1 MKRFVYIFL
10 ALVCCAVS
18 VSATNVSIPGSMNN
32 WDISA
37 STMTLSEDGTASIS
51 YTLNAGNY
59 EYKIAFESWSDCLS
73 TSTTIT
79 RENNSATFS
88 ATYSGNAIFQADVTG
103 DYMFTWTFET
113 NTLTVTYPE
122 AGVQQC
128 GNDLYWSLANGTLT
142 ITGSGAMYDYSRATA
157 PWYIERSSIKNLS
170 LPEGLTHIGQYA
182 FYYCSALQ
190 SITIPNSVVSIA
202 SYAFYS
208 CENLISVALGSGI
221 TSIGSSAFYGC
232 GNLDYIR
239 IDAQTPPTLGNANS
253 ISSSPICYVPV
264 GTLEAYQESSW
275 ATQVSRF
282 EESEQQITCAEA
294 TTRCFATPSL
304 AHYTIYGYVTELTEN
319 HSSTDNILSFWMA
332 DMPIGGKVLYAHQVE
347 PTTTADQALQ
357 KGDYVKLQGYIVL
370 HDAMPSTAE
379 GCTMEILSAPTT
391 NLTTQC
397 GDSLYWILADSTLTI
412 VGSGAMYD
420 YSTSAPAPWSELKNN
435 FHTLVLPQGLT
446 TIGDNAFSDCAALQA
461 VAIPTTVTNIGAAA
475 FQNCTALTQVLIP
488 EGVQH
493 LEDNAFKGCS
503 ALASVY
509 AQAQTLPTL
518 GTTVFNSKPA
528 CYVPTG
534 QLATYQ
540 ASEWANYATNITEH
554 DKKCGNNLYWLFA
567 DSTLTIVGTG
577 EMSYSSLP
585 WTSSQIARAFLP
597 DGLKSIYSSAFNSSK
612 LTSIS
617 LPNTLTTINYRAF
630 SSCSKLTSIVLPDSV
645 TSIGQEAFYYSGIY
659 NSTANWEN
667 GALYIGNYL
676 IATNSNLPTTY
687 TIKEG
692 TRVIADY
699 TFYGKNSSLTS
710 VTIPESVVAIGNYAF
725 CNCSNITY
733 IRIPNTV
740 KSIGN
745 YAFSNCSQLAFVDL
759 SEGLTTIGVEAFYNC
774 GALTHITIP
783 STVTSIGNNAFSYCS
798 TFKSVYVEATTPPT
812 LGSSV
817 FYSTSSLKCY
827 LACGLLGEYLASSAW
842 TNLFSNFIEYC
853 PSDTYHTFDY
863 EDTNTQWQF
872 IQSGQTNQW
881 TIGIA
886 AGSASMK
893 NKSLYISNDGT
904 SFAYD
909 QNAASTSW
917 AYLPVTLTTTDSIF
931 FSWKGVG
938 ETCCD
943 YAHAYLIPA
952 GTLPTAGSTTL
963 PEGAIAV
970 GSKINQQ
977 TTWQCDTIVPNVE
990 GNYNLC
996 FMWTNDESSGTTSI
1010 AIDDVRVGNAT
1021 GIYANKCGDD
1031 LYWTLADSTLT
1042 ITGSGAMFDYVKTAM
1057 IPWYNQ
1063 RNTFDSVSLPQGL
1076 TSIGRYAFYNCDA
1089 LKSVAIPE
1097 GVTTIVRDAFYDCDG
1112 LTSLTLPSTL
1122 TSIGNQAFYDCR
1134 YISGAINIP
1143 EGVTA
1148 IGDSTFY
1155 NCYNITSLTIP
1166 NSVTI
1171 IGNCAFYY
1179 CNKVTSLTIPNSV
1192 VSIGN
1197 YAFNYCNKIV
1207 TLTIGNG
1214 VTSIGNYAFYN
1225 CSSLDEV
1232 YVLAE
1237 TPPALGTNALYSTP
1251 LCYVLAGTL
1260 AAYQAS
1266 DWVSYV
1272 SGFVEQGQCGDNLY
1286 WTISDGVLSITGSG
1300 AMYDY
1305 TAEAL
1310 APWYSQRANIT
1321 TIDLPDGLTSIGAW
1335 AFYDCDS
1342 ISSISIPSTVT
1353 TIGNEAFYHCSS
1365 LTFVSIPEAV
1375 TTLGYEVLA
1384 NCTFLTNVS
1393 LGSSVT
1399 SIGGY
1404 AFSYCPALAKLT
1416 LKSVT
1421 PPTIGDYIFSNSSA
1435 PACYVP
1441 CGTLSAYQ
1449 SSAWATLVAS
1459 IEEQCYDEN
1468 YHNFEVD
1475 IQNEAWQFVQDGQI
1489 NYWTIGTAA
1498 GSATSGSQA
1507 MYITTNGTDYNY
1519 NTSYSSVSWAC
1530 LPITLETT
1538 DTISFYWKGTGE
1550 SSYDYVN
1557 VYLFPMGSLPTAGST
1572 TTANGTVQ
1580 LNSTYL
1586 NRQTDWQLFTATP
1599 ALSGNYNLC
1608 FMWRTDG
1615 GGGSNPPVAVD
1626 DIRIGNTEVI
1636 ANNKCGENLYWEY
1649 NNGTLTITGSGAM
1662 YDYRFENYAP
1672 WYSERESISAVSL
1685 PQGLTSIGNYAFYD
1699 CSSLASII
1707 IPNSI
1712 TSIGDYAFYTCF
1724 SLTSIAIPESVINIG
1739 EKAFASCSFTS
1750 IAIPESVINIG
1761 ESVFSSCSSLTS
1773 IVVESG
1779 NTKYDSRNNCNAII
1793 ESATNTLVAG
1803 CQNTTIPNTITSIGN
1818 YAFWCC
1824 YSLTSITIPNS
1835 VTSIGGNAFSYCSSL
1850 TSITIPNSVI
1860 SIERYAFFSCDLL
1873 TSITI
1878 PNSVTSIGDSSFRNC
1893 SSLASVYVEA
1903 QTPPTLGTT
1912 AFNSSPTCYIPCGTL
1927 AAYQA
1932 SDWASQVGSFIEEN
1946 CEQND
1951 TVYNYNVYI
1960 CYGETYTWEV
1970 NGTAYSESGTYT
1982 YSDWATGETT
1992 AILNLTVS
2000 PAPVMDIDN
2009 VTINEN
2015 ELPYIWDG
2023 YTINEAGGYTY
2034 TEESVHG
2041 CDSVIHELY
2050 LTVESS
2056 NSGSTSV
2063 YYCDFESSNINAQ
2076 WQFIQS
2082 GQTNYWTIG
2091 SAAGS
2096 ASAGS
2101 NALYIT
2107 NDGYN
2112 YSYTN
2117 NSVSVSWAYIPVELE
2132 TSDTI
2137 SFYWKGTAESSYDN
2151 MRVYLYPENSLPTA
2165 GSSTASNDAVQV
2177 TSTYLCGQSSWQYF
2191 TGTPGVAGRYNLCF
2205 MWKNDASN
2213 GSMPIAVDE
2222 IRISQMTVP
2231 ALPEN
2236 QCGENLYWA
2245 YNNGTLTISGSGAMY
2260 DSHELLSY
2268 RQQSWFPDAVT
2279 AVSLPRGLTHIGATA
2294 FADCSN
2300 LTSITIPST
2309 VISIGAEA
2317 FAWSGLERITLPESV
2332 QDIAEMAF
2340 VKCGKMTKFI
2350 WRGTPSTLGNVYNHM
2365 FLGCNQLDTVIAPAR
2380 MWECTSANADIHTY
2394 YGFPSHIRY
2403 VEVTS
2408 GELSS
2413 NAISYIASS
2422 YESLTTLDIS
2432 AVSNASLPTQAFA
2445 SWTAL
2450 ETLHLPVNLTVIP
2463 YQMVYG
2469 CTNLSTIS
2477 IPNYVQE
2484 FGNEAFRG
2492 CTKLHSIDF
2501 ADGQNLLSIGQYA
2514 FYNCSTL
2521 VSVTVPEG
2529 VQTLGAYAFY
2539 NNSSLVKIKLPSTL
2553 NVIGNYAFG
2562 NCQQLMKMNVAAY
2575 APPTVSSNTFYSVPR
2590 TATVY
2595 VPESAINTYKSTYIW
2610 NEFFIESNVQDA
2622 LDNIF
2627 TDSEEQVQKLLIH
2640 GQVFIIRNGKCYDLM
2655 GQEVE
2660 TEK

>member
-1 MKRFVYIFL
+1 M
-10 ALVCCAVS
+10 S

-59 EYKIAFESWSDCLS
+59 EYKIAFGSWSDCLS
-73 TSTTIT
+73 TSTTVT
-79 RENNSATFS
+79 RDNNSVTCI

-142 ITGSGAMYDYSRATA
+142 ITGSGAMYDYSSGAA
-157 PWYIERSSIKNLS
+157 PWYNERSNIKNLS

-202 SYAFYS
+202 SYAFYDCNGFASITIPDNVTTIGKQAFYS
-208 CENLISVALGSGI
+208 CDNLVSVVLGRGI
-221 TSIGSSAFYGC
+221 TSIGNGAFQYC
-232 GNLDYIR
+232 NNLDHIR
-239 IDAQTPPTLGNANS
+239 IDAQTPPTLGNSSS
-253 ISSSPICYVPV
+253 IYSSPICYVPV
-264 GTLEAYQESSW
+264 GTLEAYQASSW
-275 ATQVSRF
+275 ASYVSRF
-282 EESEQQITCAEA
+282 EECEQQITCAEA
-294 TTRCFATPSL
+294 ATRCLPTPSVV
-304 AHYTIYGYVTELTEN
+304 HYTIYGYVTELTEN
-319 HSSTDNILSFWMA
+319 YSSASNTISFWMA
-332 DMPIGGKVLYAHQVE
+332 DMPIGGKVLYAHNVV
-347 PTTTADQALQ
+347 PNATTDRTPQ
-357 KGDYVKLQGYIVL
+357 KGDYVKLQGYIML
-370 HDAMPSTAE
+370 HDAMPATAD
-379 GCTMEILSAPTT
+379 GCTIEILSAPTT

-397 GDSLYWILADSTLTI
+397 GDSLYWMLADSTLTI

-420 YSTSAPAPWSELKNN
+420 YSTSVPAPWSELKNS

-446 TIGDNAFSDCAALQA
+446 TIGDNAFADCAALQA

-577 EMSYSSLP
+577 EMIYSSLP

-659 NSTANWEN
+659 NSTANWKN

-952 GTLPTAGSTTL
+952 GSLPTAGSTTL

-970 GSKINQQ
+970 GNKINQQ

-1010 AIDDVRVGNAT
+1010 AIDDVRIGSAI
-1021 GIYANKCGDD
+1021 GIAANKCGDD

-1042 ITGSGAMFDYVKTAM
+1042 ITGSGAMYEYANKQM

-1063 RNTFDSVSLPQGL
+1063 RNNIAYVSLPDGL
-1076 TSIGRYAFYNCDA
+1076 TNIARNAFYNCDA
-1089 LKSVAIPE
+1089 LRTVNIPN
-1097 GVTTIVRDAFYDCDG
+1097 GVTSIGRDAFYDCDA
-1112 LTSLTLPSTL
+1112 LTAITLPNTV
-1122 TSIGNQAFYDCR
+1122 TNIGNRVFYDC
-1134 YISGAINIP
+1134 YNLSSAINIP

-1155 NCYNITSLTIP
+1155 NCNRITSITIPNTVTSIGTYAFYNCDGISDIIIPNGVTTINDYTFYNCDGFTSIIIP
-1166 NSVTI
+1166 NSVT
-1171 IGNCAFYY
+1171 
-1179 CNKVTSLTIPNSV
+1179 
-1192 VSIGN
+1192 SIGI
-1197 YAFNYCNKIV
+1197 YAFGYCYNLASV
-1207 TLTIGNG
+1207 TIGNA
-1214 VTSIGNYAFYN
+1214 VSSLADYAFYN
-1225 CSSLDEV
+1225 CSVLDIV
-1232 YVLAE
+1232 YVLSQ

-1251 LCYVLAGTL
+1251 LCYIPAGTL

-1266 DWVSYV
+1266 DWANYV

-1310 APWYSQRANIT
+1310 APWYGQLANIT
-1321 TIDLPDGLTSIGAW
+1321 TINLPDGLTSIGAW
-1335 AFYDCDS
+1335 AFYDCDA
-1342 ISSISIPSTVT
+1342 ISSISIPNTVT
-1353 TIGNEAFYHCSS
+1353 AIGNEAFYHCSS
-1365 LTFVSIPEAV
+1365 LTSLSIPDAV
-1375 TTLGYEVLA
+1375 TTLGYEAFA
-1384 NCTFLTNVS
+1384 NCTLLANVS
-1393 LGSSVT
+1393 LGSSIMTV
-1399 SIGGY
+1399 GDY
-1404 AFSYCPALAKLT
+1404 AFSYCPALAKMT
-1416 LKSVT
+1416 IKSET

-1435 PACYVP
+1435 PTCYIP

-1475 IQNEAWQFVQDGQI
+1475 IQNDVWQFVQDGQT

-1498 GSATSGSQA
+1498 GSASTGSNA
-1507 MYITTNGTDYNY
+1507 LYITNNGSDY
-1519 NTSYSSVSWAC
+1519 SYTINSSSTSWAYI
-1530 LPITLETT
+1530 PVTLETT
-1538 DTISFYWKGTGE
+1538 DTISFSWKGVGE
-1550 SSYDYVN
+1550 NGCDYLS
-1557 VYLFPMGSLPTAGST
+1557 VYLFPADYLPTAGST
-1572 TTANGTVQ
+1572 
-1580 LNSTYL
+1580 STPSGAVAVASSL
-1586 NRQTDWQLFTATP
+1586 RGQTEWQFCTATP
-1599 ALSGNYNLC
+1599 AVSGNYNLC
-1608 FMWRTDG
+1608 FMWRNDG
-1615 GGGSNPPVAVD
+1615 SVGETPIAVD
-1626 DIRIGNTEVI
+1626 DIRIGNIATPTIEPTDINITNAEVTINESNVLYFYSNYTEEGITYPLTLEVPGFEDVESKTYDQVSIVI
-1636 ANNKCGENLYWEY
+1636 GGSTDSDPWLDYAEGSATVTNDGTYLTVSGTLVSPTTSREY
-1649 NNGTLTITGSGAM
+1649 NVNISGLYSGTSDTI
-1662 YDYRFENYAP
+1662 YDA
-1672 WYSERESISAVSL
+1672 
-1685 PQGLTSIGNYAFYD
+1685 
-1699 CSSLASII
+1699 
-1707 IPNSI
+1707 
-1712 TSIGDYAFYTCF
+1712 
-1724 SLTSIAIPESVINIG
+1724 
-1739 EKAFASCSFTS
+1739 
-1750 IAIPESVINIG
+1750 
-1761 ESVFSSCSSLTS
+1761 
-1773 IVVESG
+1773 
-1779 NTKYDSRNNCNAII
+1779 
-1793 ESATNTLVAG
+1793 
-1803 CQNTTIPNTITSIGN
+1803 
-1818 YAFWCC
+1818 
-1824 YSLTSITIPNS
+1824 
-1835 VTSIGGNAFSYCSSL
+1835 
-1850 TSITIPNSVI
+1850 
-1860 SIERYAFFSCDLL
+1860 
-1873 TSITI
+1873 
-1878 PNSVTSIGDSSFRNC
+1878 
-1893 SSLASVYVEA
+1893 
-1903 QTPPTLGTT
+1903 
-1912 AFNSSPTCYIPCGTL
+1912 
-1927 AAYQA
+1927 
-1932 SDWASQVGSFIEEN
+1932 
-1946 CEQND
+1946 
-1951 TVYNYNVYI
+1951 YI

-1982 YSDWATGETT
+1982 YSDSWTGETT

-2023 YTINEAGGYTY
+2023 YAINAAGGYTY

-2056 NSGSTSV
+2056 SSGSTSV
-2063 YYCDFESSNINAQ
+2063 DYCDFESSDINAQ

-2082 GQTNYWTIG
+2082 GQPNYWTIG
-2091 SAAGS
+2091 TGAGS
-2096 ASAGS
+2096 ASTGS

-2205 MWKNDASN
+2205 MWKNDASS

-2245 YNNGTLTISGSGAMY
+2245 YNNGTLTIGGSGAMY

-2279 AVSLPRGLTHIGATA
+2279 AVSLPNGITHIGATA

-2309 VISIGAEA
+2309 VTSIGAEA

-2340 VKCGKMTKFI
+2340 VKCGKMTNFV

-2469 CTNLSTIS
+2469 CTNLSSIS

-2484 FGNEAFRG
+2484 IGNEAFSG
-2492 CTKLHSIDF
+2492 CIKLHSIDF

-2539 NNSSLVKIKLPSTL
+2539 NNASLVKIKLPSTL

-2562 NCQQLMKMNVAAY
+2562 KCQQLMKMNVAAY

-2660 TEK
+2660 TEM

>member
-88 ATYSGNAIFQADVTG
+88 ASYSGNAIFQADVTG

-142 ITGSGAMYDYSRATA
+142 ITGRGAMYDYSRATA
-157 PWYIERSSIKNLS
+157 PWYNERSSIKNLS

-221 TSIGSSAFYGC
+221 TSIGNSAFYGC

-253 ISSSPICYVPV
+253 IDSSPICYVPV
-264 GTLEAYQESSW
+264 GTLEAYQSSSW
-275 ATQVSRF
+275 ATRVSRF

-294 TTRCFATPSL
+294 ATRCPSTPSVV
-304 AHYTIYGYVTELTEN
+304 HYTIYGYVTELTEN
-319 HSSTDNILSFWMA
+319 HSSTDNTLSFWMA
-332 DMPIGGKVLYAHQVE
+332 DMPIGGKVLYAHNVV
-347 PTTTADQALQ
+347 PNATTDRTLQ
-357 KGDYVKLQGYIVL
+357 KGDYVKLQGYIML
-370 HDAMPSTAE
+370 HDAIPSTAE
-379 GCTMEILSAPTT
+379 GCTMEILSAPTS

-397 GDSLYWILADSTLTI
+397 GDSLYWMLADSTLTI
-412 VGSGAMYD
+412 AGSGMMYD
-420 YSTSAPAPWSELKNN
+420 YSTSAPAPWSTLKNS

-446 TIGDNAFSDCAALQA
+446 NIGDNAFSDCAALQA

-475 FQNCTALTQVLIP
+475 FQNCTALTTVLIP

-503 ALASVY
+503 ALATVY

-518 GTTVFNSKPA
+518 GIAAFNSKPV

-534 QLATYQ
+534 QLSAYQ
-540 ASEWANYATNITEH
+540 ASDWANFATNITEQ
-554 DKKCGNNLYWLFA
+554 DKKCGDNLYYLFA

-783 STVTSIGNNAFSYCS
+783 STVTSIGNNAFFYCS

-853 PSDTYHTFDY
+853 PSDAYHTFDY

-886 AGSASMK
+886 AGSSSMK

-1112 LTSLTLPSTL
+1112 LTSVTLPSTL

-1237 TPPALGTNALYSTP
+1237 TPPALGTSALYSSP
-1251 LCYVLAGTL
+1251 ICYIPAGTL
-1260 AAYQAS
+1260 DAYQSS

-1272 SGFVEQGQCGDNLY
+1272 SGFVEQGQCGENLY
-1286 WTISDGVLSITGSG
+1286 WTISNGTLSITGSG

-1305 TAEAL
+1305 TSSAF

-1321 TIDLPDGLTSIGAW
+1321 SITLPNGLTSIGAW

-1353 TIGNEAFYHCSS
+1353 TIGNEALYHCSN
-1365 LTFVSIPEAV
+1365 LTSVSIPDAV
-1375 TTLGYEVLA
+1375 TTLGYEAFA
-1384 NCTFLTNVS
+1384 NCTLLTNVS
-1393 LGSSVT
+1393 LGSSIMT
-1399 SIGGY
+1399 IGDY
-1404 AFSYCPALAKLT
+1404 AFSYCPALTKMT
-1416 LKSVT
+1416 LKSET

-1435 PACYVP
+1435 PTCYIP

-1475 IQNEAWQFVQDGQI
+1475 MQNDVWQFVQDGQI

-1498 GSATSGSQA
+1498 GSVTEGNNAL
-1507 MYITTNGTDYNY
+1507 YITTNGTDYNY
-1519 NTSYSSVSWAC
+1519 NIGYSSASWAYI
-1530 LPITLETT
+1530 PVTLETT
-1538 DTISFYWKGTGE
+1538 DTISFYWKGVAE
-1550 SSYDYVN
+1550 SRYDN
-1557 VYLFPMGSLPTAGST
+1557 LCVYLFPANVVPTVGST
-1572 TTANGTVQ
+1572 NTV
-1580 LNSTYL
+1580 SGAIAVTSSYL
-1586 NRQTDWQLFTATP
+1586 SGQSEWKLFEATP
-1599 ALSGNYNLC
+1599 AVSGQYNLC
-1608 FMWRTDG
+1608 FLWKTDG
-1615 GGGSNPPVAVD
+1615 GGGSNPPIAVD
-1626 DIRIGNTEVI
+1626 DIRIGNTVTPTIEPTDINITNAEVTI
-1636 ANNKCGENLYWEY
+1636 DESNVLYFYSNYTEEGITYPLTLEVSGFEDVESKTYDQVSIVIGGSTDSDPWLDYAEGSATVTNDGTYLTVSGTLVSPTTSREY
-1649 NNGTLTITGSGAM
+1649 NVNISGLYSSTSDTIYDAYICYGESYTWEVNGMTYTESGIYTYADEWGMATAILNLTVAPAPIVEADSVVITENELPYIWRGVTIAEAGS
-1662 YDYRFENYAP
+1662 YVTTEQ
-1672 WYSERESISAVSL
+1672 SIN
-1685 PQGLTSIGNYAFYD
+1685 GCD
-1699 CSSLASII
+1699 
-1707 IPNSI
+1707 
-1712 TSIGDYAFYTCF
+1712 
-1724 SLTSIAIPESVINIG
+1724 SVIHELYLI
-1739 EKAFASCSFTS
+1739 
-1750 IAIPESVINIG
+1750 
-1761 ESVFSSCSSLTS
+1761 
-1773 IVVESG
+1773 
-1779 NTKYDSRNNCNAII
+1779 
-1793 ESATNTLVAG
+1793 
-1803 CQNTTIPNTITSIGN
+1803 
-1818 YAFWCC
+1818 
-1824 YSLTSITIPNS
+1824 
-1835 VTSIGGNAFSYCSSL
+1835 
-1850 TSITIPNSVI
+1850 
-1860 SIERYAFFSCDLL
+1860 
-1873 TSITI
+1873 
-1878 PNSVTSIGDSSFRNC
+1878 
-1893 SSLASVYVEA
+1893 VEA
-1903 QTPPTLGTT
+1903 N
-1912 AFNSSPTCYIPCGTL
+1912 A
-1927 AAYQA
+1927 
-1932 SDWASQVGSFIEEN
+1932 
-1946 CEQND
+1946 
-1951 TVYNYNVYI
+1951 TVYNAYI
-1960 CYGETYTWEV
+1960 CYGETYAWEV

-1982 YSDWATGETT
+1982 YSDSWTGETT

-2023 YTINEAGGYTY
+2023 YTINAAGGYTY

-2056 NSGSTSV
+2056 SSGSTSV
-2063 YYCDFESSNINAQ
+2063 DYYDFESSDINAQ

-2091 SAAGS
+2091 TAAGS

-2177 TSTYLCGQSSWQYF
+2177 TSTYLCGYSSWQYF
-2191 TGTPGVAGRYNLCF
+2191 TATPGVAGRYNLCF
-2205 MWKNDASN
+2205 MWKNDASS

-2245 YNNGTLTISGSGAMY
+2245 YNNGTLTIGGSGAMY

-2279 AVSLPRGLTHIGATA
+2279 AVSLPNGMTHIGATA

-2309 VISIGAEA
+2309 VTSIGAEA

-2340 VKCGKMTKFI
+2340 VKCGKMTKFV
-2350 WRGTPSTLGNVYNHM
+2350 WRGTPSTLGNAYNHM

-2380 MWECTSANADIHTY
+2380 MWECTSANTDIHTY

-2413 NAISYIASS
+2413 NAISYIATS

-2432 AVSNASLPTQAFA
+2432 AANNTSLPTQAFA

-2484 FGNEAFRG
+2484 FGNEAFSG
-2492 CTKLHSIDF
+2492 CVKLHSIDF

-2539 NNSSLVKIKLPSTL
+2539 NDASLVKIKLPSTL

-2660 TEK
+2660 TEM